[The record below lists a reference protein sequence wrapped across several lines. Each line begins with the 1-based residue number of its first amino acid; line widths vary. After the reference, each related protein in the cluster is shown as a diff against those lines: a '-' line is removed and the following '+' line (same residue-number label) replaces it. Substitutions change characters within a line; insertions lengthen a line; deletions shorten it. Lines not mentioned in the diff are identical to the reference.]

1 MIFKAQI
8 FKEDLCMKL
17 RKRIVALGAA
27 MIMAVSMMSV
37 VASAYE
43 NRYPRYVSSAISPM
57 AVGSVYQ
64 PRQGTNGTYNYPLG
78 TVYCKAEVNGSLY
91 RVYSGLQ
98 STTYGATG
106 YANVWFGTSLKG
118 SSGQA
123 TYYNGLNWTD
133 GYDTVPRTVTFGGM
147 MSF

>member
-1 MIFKAQI
+1 
-8 FKEDLCMKL
+8 MKL
-17 RKRIVALGAA
+17 RKRITALGAA

-78 TVYCKAEVNGSLY
+78 TVYCK
-91 RVYSGLQ
+91 R
-98 STTYGATG
+98 
-106 YANVWFGTSLKG
+106 K
-118 SSGQA
+118 
-123 TYYNGLNWTD
+123 
-133 GYDTVPRTVTFGGM
+133 
-147 MSF
+147 

>member
-1 MIFKAQI
+1 
-8 FKEDLCMKL
+8 MKL
-17 RKRIVALGAA
+17 RKRITALGTA
-27 MIMAVSMMSV
+27 MIIAVSMMSV

-78 TVYCKAEVNGSLY
+78 TVYCKAEVN
-91 RVYSGLQ
+91 
-98 STTYGATG
+98 YGATG

>member
-1 MIFKAQI
+1 
-8 FKEDLCMKL
+8 MKL
-17 RKRIVALGAA
+17 RKRITALGAA
-27 MIMAVSMMSV
+27 MIMAVSMMNV